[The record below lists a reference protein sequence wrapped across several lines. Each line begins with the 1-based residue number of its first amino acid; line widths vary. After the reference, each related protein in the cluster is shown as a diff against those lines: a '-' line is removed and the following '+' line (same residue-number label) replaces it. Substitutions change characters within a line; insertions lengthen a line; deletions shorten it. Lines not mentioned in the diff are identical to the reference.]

1 MEEHIQNFS
10 MHLFIYVTFGVMGFI
25 LYKSVSRDKPFFNAI
40 FGLPFAAYYV
50 NRYFTSEMGKRYKI
64 PLSKLQSIESYG
76 NDGLKINFLNAANK
90 ADFEIIEKVEEKGL
104 EIVFNLGLLKPA
116 S

>member
-1 MEEHIQNFS
+1 

-64 PLSKLQSIESYG
+64 PLLKLQSVEPHG
-76 NDGLKINFLNAANK
+76 NDGLKINFLNAACQP
-90 ADFEIIEKVEEKGL
+90 DFETNEKVEEKGL
-104 EIVFNLGLLKPA
+104 EIVCNLGLLKPA